1 MEPEVNV
8 NLTADT
14 WDFLLPESPANSPMV
29 DYSNCNSEATTTTT
43 TTNSTNSSSSS
54 YSSSTNSNSN
64 SNRSSSGDDG
74 GDTGSSSNSQAC
86 LVRMY
91 LDINGDDLKA
101 QGYKGELNSAKR
113 KARSFILRVAKRLH
127 LDVND
132 MDEQIG
138 DNEKVEWSFIFDA
151 EFQYETATKLQAT
164 LRDQFRMI
172 FGDLEL
178 GGNVI
183 RVEKKCYRV
192 VVVGT
197 FGLFQAFKAKE
208 QEFHTALRNDT
219 ELQRLLLLSPGVGA
233 LTEVHPSRA
242 QLDSLMHIIRCPKAV
257 AQMLQASAQAL
268 AEAVKVNST
277 LQRLGL
283 NGCTGSISTS
293 TSSTGSIST
302 STSSTG
308 SSSSSKR
315 QRTEV
320 EAEDTDLTGKR
331 QRVIDLT
338 GDDDIDLT

>member
-1 MEPEVNV
+1 M
-8 NLTADT
+8 
-14 WDFLLPESPANSPMV
+14 
-29 DYSNCNSEATTTTT
+29 
-43 TTNSTNSSSSS
+43 
-54 YSSSTNSNSN
+54 
-64 SNRSSSGDDG
+64 
-74 GDTGSSSNSQAC
+74 
-86 LVRMY
+86 
-91 LDINGDDLKA
+91 
-101 QGYKGELNSAKR
+101 
-113 KARSFILRVAKRLH
+113 
-127 LDVND
+127 
-132 MDEQIG
+132 
-138 DNEKVEWSFIFDA
+138 
-151 EFQYETATKLQAT
+151 
-164 LRDQFRMI
+164 
-172 FGDLEL
+172 
-178 GGNVI
+178 
-183 RVEKKCYRV
+183 

-208 QEFHTALRNDT
+208 QEFHAALRNDA
-219 ELQRLLLLSPGVGA
+219 ELQRLLQLLSPGVGA

-242 QLDSLMHIIRCPKAV
+242 QLDSLMYIIRCPKAV

-283 NGCTGSISTS
+283 NGCTGSISISQSTS
-293 TSSTGSIST
+293 TSSTGSI